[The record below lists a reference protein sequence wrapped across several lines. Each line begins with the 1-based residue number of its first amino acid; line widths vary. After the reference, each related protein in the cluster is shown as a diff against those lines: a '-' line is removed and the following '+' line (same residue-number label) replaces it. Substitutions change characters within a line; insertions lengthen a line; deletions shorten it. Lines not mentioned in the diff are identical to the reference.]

1 MLTRQQL
8 EVRNLGACTVE
19 SQLSVRRG
27 GRFVPDA
34 ARLLHRI
41 DFTPD
46 DPIDPGISLEKA
58 GPRQRIFF
66 QPENVRAAIVT
77 CGGLCP
83 GLNNVIRSVFFE
95 LFHYYGVKRVVGV
108 RHGYQGFNPAYG
120 HALLELSAEAVEHI
134 HKLGGT
140 LLGSSRGPQDA
151 KVIVDFLE
159 KEGVN
164 VLFCVGGDGTLRGA
178 HAICEE
184 SSRRNLRLAIVGI
197 PKTIDNDISFVWQS
211 FGYITAVEKAR
222 EALDGAHAEAKAS
235 PNGISLVKLMGR
247 DAGFIAAGAT
257 VASQEVNYTLI
268 PEVPFRLEGEGGFLE
283 HLKQRILTRKHA
295 LIVVA
300 EGAGQGLLESGP
312 AEFDASGNFKH
323 GDIGAFLNE
332 QIRDYFC
339 RQGIPVVLRYIDP
352 SYLIRSTPANTGDS
366 LLCDQLARNAVHAA
380 MAGKTDLI
388 VGSWQNH
395 FVHVPIEVV
404 VQHKKRLREEN
415 ELWAAVLEATGQ
427 PARFGR
433 LDAAADR
440 R

>member
-1 MLTRQQL
+1 MLTREQL
-8 EVRNLGACTVE
+8 EVRNLGERTVE
-19 SQLSVRRG
+19 SPLTVRRG
-27 GRFVPDA
+27 GHFVPDV

-41 DFTPD
+41 DFTPEE
-46 DPIDPGISLEKA
+46 PINPDLSLEKA
-58 GPRQRIFF
+58 GPRRRIFF
-66 QPENVRAAIVT
+66 RPENVRAAIVT

-95 LFHYYGVKRVVGV
+95 LYHHYGVRSVAGV
-108 RHGYQGFNPAYG
+108 RNGYQGLNPEYG
-120 HALLELSAEAVEHI
+120 HPLLELSTEAVEHI

-140 LLGSSRGPQDA
+140 LLGSSRGPQA
-151 KVIVDFLE
+151 PKVIVDFLE
-159 KEGVN
+159 KEGIN

-184 SSRRNLRLAIVGI
+184 SSRRNLRLSIVGI

-268 PEVPFRLEGEGGFLE
+268 PEVPFRLEGEGGFLP
-283 HLKQRILTRKHA
+283 HLKERILARKHA
-295 LIVVA
+295 VIVVA
-300 EGAGQGLLESGP
+300 EGAGQDLLDGKPEY
-312 AEFDASGNFKH
+312 DASGNLKQR
-323 GDIGAFLNE
+323 DIGAFLKQ
-332 QIRDYFC
+332 QIQDYFC
-339 RQGIPVVLRYIDP
+339 REGVPIVLRYIDP

-388 VGSWQNH
+388 VGFWQNH
-395 FVHVPIEVV
+395 FVYVPIDVV
-404 VQHKKRLREEN
+404 VKNKKRMSEEN

-427 PARFGR
+427 PARFGV
-433 LDAAADR
+433 
-440 R
+440 

>member
-8 EVRNLGACTVE
+8 EVPNLGDRTIE
-19 SQLSVRRG
+19 SPLSSRRG

-34 ARLLHRI
+34 ARLLYRI
-41 DFTPD
+41 DFTPEEPLD
-46 DPIDPGISLEKA
+46 TGVSLEKA
-58 GPRQRIFF
+58 GPRRRIFF
-66 QPENVRAAIVT
+66 HPENVRAAIVT

-95 LFHYYGVKRVVGV
+95 LFHHYGVRTVMGI
-108 RHGYQGFNPAYG
+108 RNGYQGLNPAYG
-120 HALLELSAEAVEHI
+120 HALLPLSTEAVEHI

-140 LLGSSRGPQDA
+140 LLGSSRGPQDPA
-151 KVIVDFLE
+151 IMVDFLE
-159 KEGVN
+159 REGIN
-164 VLFCVGGDGTLRGA
+164 MLFCVGGDGTLRGA
-178 HAICEE
+178 HAVCEE
-184 SSRRNLRLAIVGI
+184 SARRKLRLSIVGI

-268 PEVPFRLEGEGGFLE
+268 PEVPFRLEGEGGFLP
-283 HLKQRILTRKHA
+283 HLKQRILARKHA
-295 LIVVA
+295 VIVVA
-300 EGAGQGLLESGP
+300 EGAGQDLLESGP
-312 AEFDASGNFKH
+312 TEYDASGNLKH
-323 GDIGAFLNE
+323 RDVGMFLKDRIQE
-332 QIRDYFC
+332 YFC
-339 RQGIPVVLRYIDP
+339 REGVPIVLRYIDP

-366 LLCDQLARNAVHAA
+366 LLCDQLGRNAVHAA

-388 VGSWQNH
+388 VGFWHNH
-395 FVHVPIEVV
+395 FVYVPIDMVV
-404 VQHKKRLREEN
+404 SSKKRLREEN

-427 PARFGR
+427 PSRFGV
-433 LDAAADR
+433 
-440 R
+440 

>member
-1 MLTRQQL
+1 MLTRDQL
-8 EVRNLGACTVE
+8 EVRNLGERTVE
-19 SQLSVRRG
+19 SPLSSRRG
-27 GRFVPDA
+27 GRFVPDE

-41 DFTPD
+41 DFTPES
-46 DPIDPGISLEKA
+46 PIDPELSLERA
-58 GPRQRIFF
+58 GARQRIFF
-66 QPENVRAAIVT
+66 EPEKVRAAIVT

-95 LFHYYGVKRVVGV
+95 LYHHYGVRSVVGV
-108 RHGYQGFNPAYG
+108 RNGYQGLNPAYG
-120 HALLELSAEAVEHI
+120 HPLMELTPEAVEHI

-140 LLGSSRGPQDA
+140 LLGSSRGPQA
-151 KVIVDFLE
+151 PGIIVDFLE
-159 KEGVN
+159 KEKIN

-184 SSRRNLRLAIVGI
+184 SSRRGLQLSIIGI

-211 FGYITAVEKAR
+211 FGYITAVERAR
-222 EALDGAHAEAKAS
+222 EALDGAHAECKAS

-247 DAGFIAAGAT
+247 DAGFISAGAT

-268 PEVPFRLEGEGGFLE
+268 PEVPFRLEGEGAFLP
-283 HLKQRILTRKHA
+283 HLKQRLLTRKHA

-300 EGAGQGLLESGP
+300 EGAGQDLLEGGP
-312 AEFDASGNFKH
+312 AEYDASGNLKQR
-323 GDIGAFLNE
+323 DIGAFLKQ
-332 QIRDYFC
+332 QIVDYF
-339 RQGIPVVLRYIDP
+339 RRENVPIVLRYIDP

-388 VGSWQNH
+388 VGLWQNH
-395 FVHVPIEVV
+395 FVYVPIEVV
-404 VQHKKRLREEN
+404 VRNKKRLREEN

-427 PARFGR
+427 PARFGV
-433 LDAAADR
+433 
-440 R
+440 

>member
-1 MLTRQQL
+1 MLTREQL
-8 EVRNLGACTVE
+8 EVRNLGERAVE
-19 SQLSVRRG
+19 SPLTLRRG
-27 GRFVPDA
+27 GQFVPDV

-41 DFTPD
+41 DFTPEE
-46 DPIDPGISLEKA
+46 PINPEISLEKA
-58 GPRQRIFF
+58 GPRRRIFF
-66 QPENVRAAIVT
+66 QPDNVRAAIVT

-95 LFHYYGVKRVVGV
+95 LYHHYGVKRVVGV
-108 RHGYQGFNPAYG
+108 RNGYRGLNPDYEYP
-120 HALLELSAEAVEHI
+120 LLELSTEVVEHI

-140 LLGSSRGPQDA
+140 LLGSSRGPQDP
-151 KVIVDFLE
+151 KVMVDFLE
-159 KEGVN
+159 KEGIN

-184 SSRRNLRLAIVGI
+184 SSRRKLRLSIVGI

-268 PEVPFRLEGEGGFLE
+268 PEVPFRLEGEGGFLP
-283 HLKQRILTRKHA
+283 HLKQRILARKHA
-295 LIVVA
+295 VIVVA
-300 EGAGQGLLESGP
+300 EGTGQDLLDGK
-312 AEFDASGNFKH
+312 AEYDASGNLKQR
-323 GDIGAFLNE
+323 DIGAFLKQ
-332 QIRDYFC
+332 QIHDYFC
-339 RQGIPVVLRYIDP
+339 REGVPIVLRYIDP

-388 VGSWQNH
+388 VGFWQNH
-395 FVHVPIEVV
+395 FVYVPIDVV
-404 VQHKKRLREEN
+404 VKTKKRLREEN

-427 PARFGR
+427 PSRFGS
-433 LDAAADR
+433 
-440 R
+440 

>member
-1 MLTRQQL
+1 
-8 EVRNLGACTVE
+8 V
-19 SQLSVRRG
+19 
-27 GRFVPDA
+27 
-34 ARLLHRI
+34 
-41 DFTPD
+41 
-46 DPIDPGISLEKA
+46 
-58 GPRQRIFF
+58 FF
-66 QPENVRAAIVT
+66 Q
-77 CGGLCP
+77 LYH
-83 GLNNVIRSVFFE
+83 
-95 LFHYYGVKRVVGV
+95 HYGIHNVVGA
-108 RHGYQGFNPAYG
+108 RNGYQGLNPAYG
-120 HALLELSAEAVEHI
+120 HPLLALCREAVEHI

-140 LLGSSRGPQDA
+140 LLGSSRGPQDP

-159 KEGVN
+159 HERIN

-178 HAICEE
+178 HAISEE
-184 SSRRNLRLAIVGI
+184 SSRRNLPLAIVGI

-222 EALDGAHAEAKAS
+222 EALDGAHVEAKAA

-268 PEVPFRLEGEGGFLE
+268 PEVPFRLQGEGGLLP
-283 HLKQRILTRKHA
+283 HLKQRILARKHA

-300 EGAGQGLLESGP
+300 EGAGQDLLAGGP
-312 AEFDASGNFKH
+312 VECDASGNVKH
-323 GDIGAFLNE
+323 RDIGTFLKR
-332 QIRDYFC
+332 QIQDYFC
-339 RQGIPVVLRYIDP
+339 REGIAVELRYIDP

-388 VGSWQNH
+388 IGFWQNH

-404 VQHKKRLREEN
+404 VQHKKRLHEQN

-427 PARFGR
+427 PARFGI
-433 LDAAADR
+433 
-440 R
+440 